1 MNLPNKLTISR
12 IILTFI
18 FMFFLFSRGVC
29 AKSLALVTFALASF
43 TDYYDGYLARKT
55 GQITNLGKILDPIA
69 DKVLTLAAFLVFV
82 ELGLIEAWMV
92 VIIIMRELFVTGVRL
107 VAVGKGIVLAAE
119 QGGKHKTV
127 FQVVAIFLILIFIV
141 IKEAAIGIWTPGS
154 ELWFRRVIFYVML
167 VVVTLTLTSALSFI
181 RKNNRVFMDEK

>member
-12 IILTFI
+12 IALTFI
-18 FMFFLFSRGVC
+18 FMFFLFCSGVY
-29 AKSLALVTFALASF
+29 AKSLALATFMLASF

-92 VIIIMRELFVTGVRL
+92 VIIIMREFFVTGVRL

-127 FQVVAIFLILIFIV
+127 FQIVAIFLILVFIV
-141 IKEAAIGIWTPGS
+141 IKEAAAGIWTPGF

-167 VVVTLTLTSALSFI
+167 VVVTLTLTSAISFI
-181 RKNNRVFMDEK
+181 NKNNRVFLDEK